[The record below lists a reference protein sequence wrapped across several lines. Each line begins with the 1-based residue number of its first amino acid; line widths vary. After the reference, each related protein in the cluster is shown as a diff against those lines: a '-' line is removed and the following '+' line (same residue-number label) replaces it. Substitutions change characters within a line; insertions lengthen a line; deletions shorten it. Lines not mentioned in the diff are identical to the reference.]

1 MKTTP
6 LSPAVRTLFVFCAFL
21 AAFSLPA
28 EEPRQPRFP
37 ELEGYPADWL
47 PEPPEGF
54 HWKLDWHDEF
64 DGTEIDTTKWEA
76 VETVRRNAFWSKDA
90 FSLDGSGN
98 LKMTTFLREDGTYID
113 GCLRTRG
120 KYEKAKGFFVARMR
134 LQRQVGHWSAFW
146 LMGDCE
152 GSIGGGSADGAEIDI
167 MEKPTLDDKVNFAIH
182 WDGYG
187 KEHESVGQF
196 TSIDESIMEGFH
208 TFALWWAD
216 DAYRF
221 YVDGRLFWETT
232 AGGICTQPLYVKLSD
247 EIQFD
252 FWAGDIRTA
261 ELPDESLVDYVR
273 VYDLVPDEE

>member
-1 MKTTP
+1 MKT
-6 LSPAVRTLFVFCAFL
+6 VKFF
-21 AAFSLPA
+21 LPA
-28 EEPRQPRFP
+28 IACIALLSAVMARAEESPFP
-37 ELEGYPADWL
+37 ELAGYSADQL

-54 HWKLDWHDEF
+54 QWKLDWHDEF
-64 DGTEIDTTKWEA
+64 DGTEIDTTKWTAAEQ
-76 VETVRRNAFWSKDA
+76 VRRDALWSKDA
-90 FSLDGSGN
+90 FSLDGSGI

-134 LQRQVGHWSAFW
+134 LHHLIGHWPAFW

-152 GSIGGGSADGAEIDI
+152 TSIGNGSADGAEIDI
-167 MEKPTLDDKVNFAIH
+167 MEKPTLDNEVNFAVH

-187 KEHESVGQF
+187 KEHGCVSKRVPVEGV
-196 TSIDESIMEGFH
+196 MEGFH

-221 YVDGRLFWETT
+221 YVDGQLCWETT
-232 AGGICTQPLYVKLSD
+232 AEGICTKPLFVKLTD
-247 EIQFD
+247 ELDFD
-252 FWAGDIRTA
+252 SWAGDVRTV

-273 VYDLVPDEE
+273 VYDLVPIQK

>member
-1 MKTTP
+1 MKK
-6 LSPAVRTLFVFCAFL
+6 TLLAIACFTLLGA
-21 AAFSLPA
+21 AAFTA
-28 EEPRQPRFP
+28 ADEPQFP
-37 ELEGYPADWL
+37 ELEGYAADRL

-54 HWKLDWHDEF
+54 RWKLDWHDEF
-64 DGTEIDTTKWEA
+64 DGTEIDMTKWDAPEY
-76 VETVRRNAFWSKDA
+76 VRHDALWSKDA
-90 FSLDGSGN
+90 FSLDGSGI
-98 LKMTTFLREDGTYID
+98 LKMTTFLREDGTYVD

-134 LQRQVGHWSAFW
+134 LQHQVGHWSAFW

-152 GSIGGGSADGAEIDI
+152 GRIGGGSADGAEIDI

-187 KEHESVGQF
+187 KEHKSVGQF
-196 TSIDESIMEGFH
+196 TPIDETIMEGFH

-232 AGGICTQPLYVKLSD
+232 ADGICTEPLYIKLSD

-252 FWAGDIRTA
+252 SWADDIRTT
-261 ELPDESLVDYVR
+261 ELPDESLIDYVR
-273 VYDLVPDEE
+273 VYDLVPCEE